1 MSDISSIKD
10 KAKKMWSTFAAFE
23 TVTALAAPELIKF
36 AGVHRGDR
44 LLDVG
49 CGTGV
54 VALTAAQ
61 VGAKVSGSDLTP
73 ELIMRAKENS
83 QISNLNIDFQIA
95 DVEDLPYKDDKFD
108 FVLSQFGHMF
118 APRPEIALKEM
129 LRVLKSGGVVAF
141 STWPPELLT
150 GRLFTLT
157 GKYNPSAPKDIS
169 PPVMWGEVEVIK
181 KRLGRSVRDITFHR
195 AEYGNPALSPAHMRV
210 ALEAYIGPIGA
221 TIKLLEPN
229 PEKLSEFRNAMEDLL
244 FEYFQNNTVVQSYL
258 MTRAIKN

>member
-1 MSDISSIKD
+1 MSNISSIKN

-73 ELIMRAKENS
+73 ELIMRAKENA

-95 DVEDLPYKDDKFD
+95 DVEDLPYKDDEFD

-129 LRVLKSGGVVAF
+129 LRVLKPGGVVAF

-150 GRLFTLT
+150 GRLFILT
-157 GKYNPSAPKDIS
+157 GKYSPSAPKDIS

-221 TIKLLEPN
+221 TIKLLQPN
-229 PEKLSEFRNAMEDLL
+229 PEKLTEFRNAMEDLL

>member
-1 MSDISSIKD
+1 MSNISSIKN

-73 ELIMRAKENS
+73 ELIMRAKENA

-95 DVEDLPYKDDKFD
+95 DVEDLPYKDNEFD

-129 LRVLKSGGVVAF
+129 LRVLKPGGVVAF

-150 GRLFTLT
+150 GRLFILT

-169 PPVMWGEVEVIK
+169 PPVMWGEVDVIK

-221 TIKLLEPN
+221 TIKLLQPN
-229 PEKLSEFRNAMEDLL
+229 PEKLTEFRNAMEDLL

>member
-73 ELIMRAKENS
+73 ELIMRAKENA

-95 DVEDLPYKDDKFD
+95 DVEDLPYKDNEFD

-118 APRPEIALKEM
+118 APRPEVALKEM
-129 LRVLKSGGVVAF
+129 LRVLKPGGIIAF

-150 GRLFTLT
+150 GRLFILT
-157 GKYNPSAPKDIS
+157 GKYGPPAPKDIS

-181 KRLGRSVRDITFHR
+181 KRLGENVRDITFHR
-195 AEYGNPALSPAHMRV
+195 AEYGNPTLSPAHMRV

-221 TIKLLEPN
+221 AVKSLESSPKKLT
-229 PEKLSEFRNAMEDLL
+229 EFRDAMEDLL
-244 FEYFQNNTVVQSYL
+244 SEYFQNNTVIQSYL

>member
-73 ELIMRAKENS
+73 ELIMRAKENA

-95 DVEDLPYKDDKFD
+95 DVEDLPYKDSEFD

-129 LRVLKSGGVVAF
+129 LRVLKPGGVIAF

-150 GRLFTLT
+150 GRLFILT
-157 GKYNPSAPKDIS
+157 GN
-169 PPVMWGEVEVIK
+169 M
-181 KRLGRSVRDITFHR
+181 VRQHQKI
-195 AEYGNPALSPAHMRV
+195 
-210 ALEAYIGPIGA
+210 
-221 TIKLLEPN
+221 
-229 PEKLSEFRNAMEDLL
+229 
-244 FEYFQNNTVVQSYL
+244 
-258 MTRAIKN
+258 

>member
-1 MSDISSIKD
+1 MSDISLIKD

-23 TVTALAAPELIKF
+23 TVTALAAPKLIKF
-36 AGVHRGDR
+36 ANVHRGDR

-61 VGAKVSGSDLTP
+61 TGAKVSGSDLTP
-73 ELIMRAKENS
+73 ELIMRAKENAH
-83 QISNLNIDFQIA
+83 ISNLNIDFQVA
-95 DVEDLPYKDDKFD
+95 DVEDLPYKDNEFD

-118 APRPEIALKEM
+118 APRPEVAVKEM
-129 LRVLKSGGVVAF
+129 LRVLKPGGTIAF

-150 GRLFTLT
+150 GRLFALT
-157 GKYNPSAPKDIS
+157 GKYGPPPPKDIS
-169 PPVMWGEVEVIK
+169 PPIMWGEVDIIK
-181 KRLGRSVRDITFHR
+181 KRLGKNVRDITFHR
-195 AEYGNPALSPAHMRV
+195 AEYGNPTLSPAHMRV

-221 TIKLLEPN
+221 AVKSLESSPKKLT
-229 PEKLSEFRNAMEDLL
+229 EFRDAMEDLL
-244 FEYFQNNTVVQSYL
+244 SEYFQNNTVIQSYL

>member
-36 AGVHRGDR
+36 AGVHDGDR

-73 ELIMRAKENS
+73 ELIIRAKENA
-83 QISNLNIDFQIA
+83 QISNLNIDFQVA
-95 DVEDLPYKDDKFD
+95 DVEDLPYKDNEFD

-118 APRPEIALKEM
+118 APRPEVALKEM
-129 LRVLKSGGVVAF
+129 LRVLRPGGIIAF

-150 GRLFTLT
+150 GRLFILT
-157 GKYNPSAPKDIS
+157 GKYGPPPPKDIS
-169 PPVMWGEVEVIK
+169 PPVMWGEVEIIK
-181 KRLGRSVRDITFHR
+181 KRFGRKRQRYNFS
-195 AEYGNPALSPAHMRV
+195 
-210 ALEAYIGPIGA
+210 
-221 TIKLLEPN
+221 
-229 PEKLSEFRNAMEDLL
+229 
-244 FEYFQNNTVVQSYL
+244 
-258 MTRAIKN
+258 

>member
-1 MSDISSIKD
+1 MSNISSIKN

-73 ELIMRAKENS
+73 ELIMRAKENA
-83 QISNLNIDFQIA
+83 QISKLNIDFQIA
-95 DVEDLPYKDDKFD
+95 DVEDLPYKDDEFD

-129 LRVLKSGGVVAF
+129 LRVLKPGGVVAF

-150 GRLFTLT
+150 GRLFILT
-157 GKYNPSAPKDIS
+157 GKYSPSAPKDIS

-221 TIKLLEPN
+221 TIKLLQPN
-229 PEKLSEFRNAMEDLL
+229 PEKLTEFRNAMEDLL

>member
-1 MSDISSIKD
+1 MSNISSIKNN
-10 KAKKMWSTFAAFE
+10 AKKMWSTFAAFE
-23 TVTALAAPELIKF
+23 TVTALAAPELVKF

-73 ELIMRAKENS
+73 ELIMRAKENA
-83 QISNLNIDFQIA
+83 QISKLNIDFQIA
-95 DVEDLPYKDDKFD
+95 DVEDLPYKDDEFD

-129 LRVLKSGGVVAF
+129 LRVLKPGGVVAF

-150 GRLFTLT
+150 GRLFILT
-157 GKYNPSAPKDIS
+157 GKYSPSAPKDIS

-229 PEKLSEFRNAMEDLL
+229 PEKLTEFRNAMEDLL

>member
-23 TVTALAAPELIKF
+23 TVTALAAPELVKF
-36 AGVHRGDR
+36 ANVHDGDR

-73 ELIMRAKENS
+73 ELIIRAKENA
-83 QISNLNIDFQIA
+83 QISNLNIDFQVA
-95 DVEDLPYKDDKFD
+95 DVEDLPYEDNGFD

-118 APRPEIALKEM
+118 APRPEIAMKEM
-129 LRVLKSGGVVAF
+129 LRVLKPGGIIAF

-150 GRLFTLT
+150 GRLFILT
-157 GKYNPSAPKDIS
+157 EKYGPPPPKDIS

-181 KRLGRSVRDITFHR
+181 KRLGENVRDITFHR

-221 TIKLLEPN
+221 TIKLLESN
-229 PEKLSEFRNAMEDLL
+229 PEKLTEFRNAMEDLL
-244 FEYFQNNTVVQSYL
+244 SEYFQNNTVVQSYL
-258 MTRAIKN
+258 MTKAIKN

>member
-1 MSDISSIKD
+1 MSDISLIKD

-36 AGVHRGDR
+36 SGVHGGDR

-73 ELIMRAKENS
+73 ELIIRAKENA
-83 QISNLNIDFQIA
+83 QISNLNIDFQVA
-95 DVEDLPYKDDKFD
+95 DVEDLPYKDNEFD

-118 APRPEIALKEM
+118 APRPEVAIKEM
-129 LRVLKSGGVVAF
+129 LRVLKPGGTIAF

-150 GRLFTLT
+150 GRLFVLT
-157 GKYNPSAPKDIS
+157 GKYGPPPPKDIS
-169 PPVMWGEVEVIK
+169 PPTMWGEVDIIK
-181 KRLGRSVRDITFHR
+181 KRLGKNVRNITFHR
-195 AEYGNPALSPAHMRV
+195 AEYGNPTLSPAHMRV

-221 TIKLLEPN
+221 TIKLLESN
-229 PEKLSEFRNAMEDLL
+229 PAKLAEFRKAMEDLL

>member
-1 MSDISSIKD
+1 MSDILLIKD

-36 AGVHRGDR
+36 SGVQDGER

-73 ELIMRAKENS
+73 ELIIRAKENA
-83 QISNLNIDFQIA
+83 QISNLNIDFQVA
-95 DVEDLPYKDDKFD
+95 DVEDLPYKDNEFD

-118 APRPEIALKEM
+118 APRPEVAIKEM
-129 LRVLKSGGVVAF
+129 LRVLRPGGIIAF

-150 GRLFTLT
+150 GRLFILT
-157 GKYNPSAPKDIS
+157 GKYGPPPPKDIS
-169 PPVMWGEVEVIK
+169 PPVMWGEVEIIK
-181 KRLGRSVRDITFHR
+181 KRFGKNVRNITFHR

-221 TIKLLEPN
+221 TIKLLESN
-229 PEKLSEFRNAMEDLL
+229 PEKLTEFRKAMEDLL
-244 FEYFQNNTVVQSYL
+244 SEYFQNNTVVQSYL

>member
-1 MSDISSIKD
+1 MSDISLIKD

-36 AGVHRGDR
+36 SGVHGGDR

-73 ELIMRAKENS
+73 ELIIRAKENA
-83 QISNLNIDFQIA
+83 QISNLSIDFKVA
-95 DVEDLPYKDDKFD
+95 DVEDLPYQDNEFD

-118 APRPEIALKEM
+118 APRPEVAIKEM
-129 LRVLKSGGVVAF
+129 LRVLKPGGTIAF

-150 GRLFTLT
+150 GRLFVLT
-157 GKYNPSAPKDIS
+157 GKYGPPPPKDIS
-169 PPVMWGEVEVIK
+169 PPTMWGEVDIIK
-181 KRLGRSVRDITFHR
+181 KRLGKNVRNITFHR
-195 AEYGNPALSPAHMRV
+195 AEYGNPTLSPAHMRV

-221 TIKLLEPN
+221 TVRSLESSPKKLT
-229 PEKLSEFRNAMEDLL
+229 EFRDAMEDLL
-244 FEYFQNNTVVQSYL
+244 SKYFANNTVIQSYL

>member
-73 ELIMRAKENS
+73 ELIMRAKENA

-95 DVEDLPYKDDKFD
+95 DVEDLPYKDDEFD

-129 LRVLKSGGVVAF
+129 LRVLKPGGVVAF

-157 GKYNPSAPKDIS
+157 GKYNPSVPKDIS

-181 KRLGRSVRDITFHR
+181 NVLAEVLGILLSIELNMVTQRLAQLI
-195 AEYGNPALSPAHMRV
+195 
-210 ALEAYIGPIGA
+210 
-221 TIKLLEPN
+221 
-229 PEKLSEFRNAMEDLL
+229 
-244 FEYFQNNTVVQSYL
+244 
-258 MTRAIKN
+258 

>member
-1 MSDISSIKD
+1 MSDISLIKD

-36 AGVHRGDR
+36 SGVHGGDR

-73 ELIMRAKENS
+73 ELIMRAKENA
-83 QISNLNIDFQIA
+83 QISNLNIDFQVA
-95 DVEDLPYKDDKFD
+95 DVEDLPYKDNEFD

-118 APRPEIALKEM
+118 APRPEVAIKEM
-129 LRVLKSGGVVAF
+129 LRVLKPGGTIAF

-150 GRLFTLT
+150 GRLFVLT
-157 GKYNPSAPKDIS
+157 GKYGPPPPKDIS
-169 PPVMWGEVEVIK
+169 PPTMWGEVDIIK
-181 KRLGRSVRDITFHR
+181 KRLGKNVRNITFHR
-195 AEYGNPALSPAHMRV
+195 AEYGNPTLSPAHMRV

-221 TIKLLEPN
+221 TVRSLESSPKKLT
-229 PEKLSEFRNAMEDLL
+229 EFRDAMEDLL
-244 FEYFQNNTVVQSYL
+244 SEYFANNTVIQSYL

>member
-10 KAKKMWSTFAAFE
+10 KKKKMWSTFAAFE

-36 AGVHRGDR
+36 SGVHDGDR

-73 ELIMRAKENS
+73 ELITRAKENA
-83 QISNLNIDFQIA
+83 QISNLNIDFQVA
-95 DVEDLPYKDDKFD
+95 DVEDLPYQDNEFD

-118 APRPEIALKEM
+118 APSPEVAVKEM
-129 LRVLKSGGVVAF
+129 LRVLKPGGVIAF

-150 GRLFTLT
+150 GRLFVLT
-157 GKYNPSAPKDIS
+157 GKYGPPSPKDIS
-169 PPVMWGEVEVIK
+169 PPIMWGEVDIIK
-181 KRLGRSVRDITFHR
+181 KRIGKNVRDITFHR

-221 TIKLLEPN
+221 TIKSLESN
-229 PEKLSEFRNAMEDLL
+229 PIKLIEFRNAMEDLL
-244 FEYFQNNTVVQSYL
+244 SEYFQNNTVIQSYL
-258 MTRAIKN
+258 MTRAIKL

>member
-1 MSDISSIKD
+1 MSDISLIKD

-23 TVTALAAPELIKF
+23 TVTALAAPKLIKF
-36 AGVHRGDR
+36 ANVHRGDR

-61 VGAKVSGSDLTP
+61 IGAKVSGSDLTP
-73 ELIMRAKENS
+73 ELIIRAKENA
-83 QISNLNIDFQIA
+83 QTSNLDIDFQIA
-95 DVEDLPYKDDKFD
+95 DVEDLPYKDNKFD

-118 APRPEIALKEM
+118 APRPEVAVKEM
-129 LRVLKSGGVVAF
+129 LRVLKPGGIIAF

-150 GRLFTLT
+150 GRLFLLT
-157 GKYNPSAPKDIS
+157 GKYGPPSPKDIS
-169 PPVMWGEVEVIK
+169 PPVMWGEVDIIK
-181 KRLGRSVRDITFHR
+181 KRLGENVRNITFHR
-195 AEYGNPALSPAHMRV
+195 AEYGNPTLSPAHMRV

-221 TIKLLEPN
+221 TIKSLESN
-229 PEKLSEFRNAMEDLL
+229 PVKLAEFRNGMEGLL
-244 FEYFQNNTVVQSYL
+244 SEYFQNNTVIQSYL

>member
-1 MSDISSIKD
+1 MSDILLIKD

-23 TVTALAAPELIKF
+23 TVTALAAPELIRF
-36 AGVHRGDR
+36 SGVHHGAR

-73 ELIMRAKENS
+73 ELIMRAKENA
-83 QISNLNIDFQIA
+83 QISNLNIDFQVA
-95 DVEDLPYKDDKFD
+95 DVEDLPYKDNEFD

-118 APRPEIALKEM
+118 APRPEVAVKEM
-129 LRVLKSGGVVAF
+129 LRVLKPGGTIAF

-150 GRLFTLT
+150 GRLFVLT
-157 GKYNPSAPKDIS
+157 GKYGPPPPKDIS
-169 PPVMWGEVEVIK
+169 PPIMWGEVDIIQ
-181 KRLGRSVRDITFHR
+181 KRLGKNVRDITFHR
-195 AEYGNPALSPAHMRV
+195 AEYGNPTLSPAHMRV

-221 TIKLLEPN
+221 TVKSVESSPKKLT
-229 PEKLSEFRNAMEDLL
+229 EFRDAMEDLL
-244 FEYFQNNTVVQSYL
+244 SEYFQNNTVIQSYL

>member
-23 TVTALAAPELIKF
+23 TVTALAAPELVKF
-36 AGVHRGDR
+36 ANVHDGDR

-73 ELIMRAKENS
+73 ELIIRAKENA
-83 QISNLNIDFQIA
+83 QISNFNIDFQIA
-95 DVEDLPYKDDKFD
+95 DVEDLPYKDDEFD

-129 LRVLKSGGVVAF
+129 LRVLKPGGVIAF

-157 GKYNPSAPKDIS
+157 GKYGPSAPKDIS
-169 PPVMWGEVEVIK
+169 PPVMWGEVEVIR
-181 KRLGRSVRDITFHR
+181 KRLGKNVKDITFHR

-229 PEKLSEFRNAMEDLL
+229 PEKLTEFRNAMEDLL

>member
-1 MSDISSIKD
+1 
-10 KAKKMWSTFAAFE
+10 
-23 TVTALAAPELIKF
+23 
-36 AGVHRGDR
+36 
-44 LLDVG
+44 
-49 CGTGV
+49 
-54 VALTAAQ
+54 
-61 VGAKVSGSDLTP
+61 
-73 ELIMRAKENS
+73 
-83 QISNLNIDFQIA
+83 
-95 DVEDLPYKDDKFD
+95 
-108 FVLSQFGHMF
+108 MF

-129 LRVLKSGGVVAF
+129 LRVLKPRGVIAF

-150 GRLFTLT
+150 GRLFILT
-157 GKYNPSAPKDIS
+157 GKYGPSAPKDIS

-181 KRLGRSVRDITFHR
+181 KRLGKNVRDITFHR

-229 PEKLSEFRNAMEDLL
+229 PEKLTEFRNAMEDLL

>member
-73 ELIMRAKENS
+73 ELIMRAKENA

-95 DVEDLPYKDDKFD
+95 DVEDLPYKDDEFD

-129 LRVLKSGGVVAF
+129 LRVLKPGGVVAF
-141 STWPPELLT
+141 STWPPELK

-157 GKYNPSAPKDIS
+157 GKYNPSVPKDIS

-195 AEYGNPALSPAHMRV
+195 AEYGDPALSPAHMRV

-229 PEKLSEFRNAMEDLL
+229 PEKLTEFRNAMEDLL

>member
-73 ELIMRAKENS
+73 ELIMRAKENA
-83 QISNLNIDFQIA
+83 QISNFNIDFQIA
-95 DVEDLPYKDDKFD
+95 DVEDLPYKDDEFD

-129 LRVLKSGGVVAF
+129 LRVLKPGGVIAF

-150 GRLFTLT
+150 GRLFILT
-157 GKYNPSAPKDIS
+157 GKYGPPPPKDIS
-169 PPVMWGEVEVIK
+169 PPVMWGEVEVIR
-181 KRLGRSVRDITFHR
+181 KRLGKNVKDITFHR

-229 PEKLSEFRNAMEDLL
+229 PEKLAEFRNAMEDLL

>member
-1 MSDISSIKD
+1 MSDIPSIKD
-10 KAKKMWSTFAAFE
+10 KAKKMLSTFAAFE

-73 ELIMRAKENS
+73 ELIMRAKENA

-95 DVEDLPYKDDKFD
+95 DVEDLPYKDDEFD

-118 APRPEIALKEM
+118 APRHEIALKEM
-129 LRVLKSGGVVAF
+129 LRVLKPGGVVAF

-157 GKYNPSAPKDIS
+157 GKYNPSAPNDIS

-195 AEYGNPALSPAHMRV
+195 AEYGNQALSQAHMRV

-229 PEKLSEFRNAMEDLL
+229 PEKLTEFRNAMEDLL

>member
-10 KAKKMWSTFAAFE
+10 KAKKMWSTFVAFE

-36 AGVHRGDR
+36 SGVQDGER

-73 ELIMRAKENS
+73 ELITRAKENA
-83 QISNLNIDFQIA
+83 QISNLNIDFQVA
-95 DVEDLPYKDDKFD
+95 DVEDLPYQDNEFD

-118 APRPEIALKEM
+118 APSPEAAVKEM
-129 LRVLKSGGVVAF
+129 LRVLKPGGVIAF

-157 GKYNPSAPKDIS
+157 GKYGPPPPKDIS
-169 PPVMWGEVEVIK
+169 PPIMWGEVDIIK
-181 KRLGRSVRDITFHR
+181 KRIGKNVRDITFHR

-221 TIKLLEPN
+221 TIKSLESN
-229 PEKLSEFRNAMEDLL
+229 PIKLIEFRNAMEDLL
-244 FEYFQNNTVVQSYL
+244 SEYFQNNTVIQSYL
-258 MTRAIKN
+258 MTRAIKL

>member
-1 MSDISSIKD
+1 MSDILLIKD

-23 TVTALAAPELIKF
+23 TVTALAAPELIRF
-36 AGVHRGDR
+36 SGVHHGAR

-73 ELIMRAKENS
+73 ELIMRAKENA
-83 QISNLNIDFQIA
+83 QISNLNIDFQVA
-95 DVEDLPYKDDKFD
+95 DVEDLPYKDNEFD

-118 APRPEIALKEM
+118 APRPEVAVKEM
-129 LRVLKSGGVVAF
+129 LRVLKPGGTIAF

-150 GRLFTLT
+150 GKLFALT
-157 GKYNPSAPKDIS
+157 GKYGPPPPKDIS
-169 PPVMWGEVEVIK
+169 PPIMWGEVDIIK
-181 KRLGRSVRDITFHR
+181 KRLGKNVRDITFHR
-195 AEYGNPALSPAHMRV
+195 AEYGNPTLSPAHMRV

-221 TIKLLEPN
+221 AVKSLESSPKKLT
-229 PEKLSEFRNAMEDLL
+229 EFRDAMEDLL
-244 FEYFQNNTVVQSYL
+244 SEYFQNNTVIQSYL

>member
-1 MSDISSIKD
+1 MSDIPSIKD

-73 ELIMRAKENS
+73 ELIMRAKENA

-95 DVEDLPYKDDKFD
+95 DV
-108 FVLSQFGHMF
+108 
-118 APRPEIALKEM
+118 
-129 LRVLKSGGVVAF
+129 
-141 STWPPELLT
+141 
-150 GRLFTLT
+150 
-157 GKYNPSAPKDIS
+157 
-169 PPVMWGEVEVIK
+169 
-181 KRLGRSVRDITFHR
+181 
-195 AEYGNPALSPAHMRV
+195 
-210 ALEAYIGPIGA
+210 
-221 TIKLLEPN
+221 
-229 PEKLSEFRNAMEDLL
+229 
-244 FEYFQNNTVVQSYL
+244 
-258 MTRAIKN
+258 

>member
-1 MSDISSIKD
+1 
-10 KAKKMWSTFAAFE
+10 
-23 TVTALAAPELIKF
+23 
-36 AGVHRGDR
+36 
-44 LLDVG
+44 
-49 CGTGV
+49 
-54 VALTAAQ
+54 
-61 VGAKVSGSDLTP
+61 
-73 ELIMRAKENS
+73 MRAKENS

>member
-1 MSDISSIKD
+1 MSDILLIKD

-23 TVTALAAPELIKF
+23 TVTALAAPELIRF
-36 AGVHRGDR
+36 SGVHHGAR

-73 ELIMRAKENS
+73 ELIMRAKENA
-83 QISNLNIDFQIA
+83 QISNLNIDFQVA
-95 DVEDLPYKDDKFD
+95 DVEDLPYKDNEFD

-118 APRPEIALKEM
+118 APRPEVAVKEM
-129 LRVLKSGGVVAF
+129 LRVLKPGGTIAF

-150 GRLFTLT
+150 GRLFVLT
-157 GKYNPSAPKDIS
+157 GKYGPPPPKDIS
-169 PPVMWGEVEVIK
+169 PPIMWGEVDIIQ
-181 KRLGRSVRDITFHR
+181 KRLGKNVRDITFHR
-195 AEYGNPALSPAHMRV
+195 AEYGNPTLSPAHMRV

-221 TIKLLEPN
+221 TVKSLESSPKKLT
-229 PEKLSEFRNAMEDLL
+229 EFRDAMEDLL
-244 FEYFQNNTVVQSYL
+244 SEYFQNNTVIQSYL

>member
-1 MSDISSIKD
+1 MSDVSLIKD

-36 AGVHRGDR
+36 SGVSHGDK

-73 ELIMRAKENS
+73 ELIARAKENAE
-83 QISNLNIDFQIA
+83 ISNLTIDFQIA
-95 DVEDLPYKDDKFD
+95 DVESLPYKDDEFD
-108 FVLSQFGHMF
+108 FVVSQFGHMF
-118 APRPEIALKEM
+118 APRPDVATAEM
-129 LRVLKSGGVVAF
+129 LRVLKPGGVIAF

-150 GRLFTLT
+150 GRLFVLT
-157 GKYNPSAPKDIS
+157 SKYGPPPPKNVS
-169 PPVMWGEVEVIK
+169 PPVMWGEVDIIK
-181 KRLGRSVRDITFHR
+181 KRLGNDVKDITFHR
-195 AEYGNPALSPAHMRV
+195 ADYGNPALSPAHMRV

-221 TIKLLEPN
+221 TIKSLESN
-229 PEKLSEFRNAMEDLL
+229 QKKLNEFRRAIEDLL
-244 FEYFQNNTVVQSYL
+244 SEYFQNNTVIQSYL
-258 MTRAIKN
+258 MTKAYKL